1 MLSLPNSLDHA
12 SASRCSRSERPSAT
26 TRAPLDNRAR
36 AKARPRKPDAP
47 VSTAVFP
54 ATENRVELLRSDDS
68 KGNSGL
74 RQLQGLLLSYK
85 RMHPSKERGSLP
97 DIRLARPFSPWE
109 STALSYSGKSPADDL
124 TRLL

>member
-1 MLSLPNSLDHA
+1 MLSFPNSLHHA
-12 SASRCSRSERPSAT
+12 SVSRCSRSERPSAT
-26 TRAPLDNRAR
+26 TGPVWVNIAR
-36 AKARPRKPDAP
+36 AKARTRKPDAP

-97 DIRLARPFSPWE
+97 DIQI
-109 STALSYSGKSPADDL
+109 G
-124 TRLL
+124 